1 VAYGLWGA
9 LRRAAVEQLPAPET
23 ARSGDGLR
31 GLELAAKVGPRSSV
45 GRVESFPQPRQS
57 LAEILTDA
65 HRGGWNGKNID
76 PPITSFG
83 IPCEFFGC
91 SKL

>member
-1 VAYGLWGA
+1 MGSGVGA
-9 LRRAAVEQLPAPET
+9 GSEGWS
-23 ARSGDGLR
+23 RS
-31 GLELAAKVGPRSSV
+31 SSV

-76 PPITSFG
+76 VPIASFG
-83 IPCEFFGC
+83 IPCEFSGVVNC
-91 SKL
+91 KQ